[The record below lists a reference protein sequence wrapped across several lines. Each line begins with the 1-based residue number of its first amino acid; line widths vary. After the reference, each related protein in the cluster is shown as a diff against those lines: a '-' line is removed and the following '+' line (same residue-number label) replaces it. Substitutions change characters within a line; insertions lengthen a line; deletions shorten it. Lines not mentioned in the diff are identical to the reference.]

1 MIAPV
6 LNFINSNSET
16 VINSWYE
23 ILADLCRH
31 PEFVDQFSRL
41 ERLDLLLGRAIKN
54 ASVDVNWSLMSF
66 LNTIATHD
74 LVKQAIITVPNVK
87 PFVHQLG
94 IYCSKG
100 YADLDSALLVYLG
113 KSPEES
119 AAMRHNKDYEKA
131 YGMMVREVFNNQGV
145 MAALA
150 ASLKHKDPGTV
161 YATMQALE
169 GMVEVFVPT
178 R

>member
-1 MIAPV
+1 
-6 LNFINSNSET
+6 
-16 VINSWYE
+16 
-23 ILADLCRH
+23 
-31 PEFVDQFSRL
+31 
-41 ERLDLLLGRAIKN
+41 
-54 ASVDVNWSLMSF
+54 MSF

-131 YGMMVREVFNNQGV
+131 YGMMVREVFNNSGV